1 MANVNQILR
10 YMVSNQLRLII
21 SIIIATVVLV
31 LMQIQYWYGDY
42 GYANLIAVKNQLHEQ
57 NRLNQEQ
64 INKNNILLADVKDLK
79 SGLSAIEEH
88 ARLDLGLIKPG
99 ETFIQLS
106 NAPITYSRQPL
117 LEIDESIEAVD
128 SVPEPMPNH

>member
-1 MANVNQILR
+1 MHGW
-10 YMVSNQLRLII
+10 
-21 SIIIATVVLV
+21 TF
-31 LMQIQYWYGDY
+31 
-42 GYANLIAVKNQLHEQ
+42 
-57 NRLNQEQ
+57 
-64 INKNNILLADVKDLK
+64 
-79 SGLSAIEEH
+79 
-88 ARLDLGLIKPG
+88 GLIKPG

>member
-1 MANVNQILR
+1 
-10 YMVSNQLRLII
+10 
-21 SIIIATVVLV
+21 
-31 LMQIQYWYGDY
+31 MQIQYWYGDY
-42 GYANLIAVKNQLHEQ
+42 GHANLIAVKNQLHEQ

>member
-1 MANVNQILR
+1 
-10 YMVSNQLRLII
+10 MVSNQLRLII
-21 SIIIATVVLV
+21 AIVIATVVLV
-31 LMQIQYWYGDY
+31 LMQIKYWYGDY
-42 GYANLIAVKNQLHEQ
+42 GHANLIAVKNQLHEQ